1 MAGVRSIRVTE
12 ILAVMEDAM
21 QSFCRTH
28 YDRGLTG
35 SPAMGD
41 LAAAAWDTL
50 VERGLAA

>member
-1 MAGVRSIRVTE
+1 MSARVIRVAE

-35 SPAMGD
+35 SPSMGD
-41 LAAAAWDTL
+41 LAACAWDSL
-50 VERGLAA
+50 VERGLVA